1 MTHSP
6 AQVRRRPAR
15 RKLPW
20 WLLAIGLLAVLVIWG
35 VVANNDYQR
44 IFRTLSS
51 GVATTLWVTVVAFVL
66 ASALGLCFALM
77 RTSQHRVLQ
86 EVASFYIEIVRGIPI
101 LVLLFYIAFVGA
113 PWMVSAWNWLMTPF
127 MELGWMGQL
136 TVRQFDFTWRAI
148 IALMIAYS
156 AFLAEIF
163 RAGIEAVDK
172 GQIEAARALGLRPW
186 PIFRHIIA
194 PQALRTIL
202 PPYGNDF
209 VSMIK
214 DSALVSALGVQDI
227 TQLGKVYSASSFKF
241 FETYN
246 VVAFLYLVMTI
257 SLSLGVRWLEYRF
270 NQRGTHPES

>member
-1 MTHSP
+1 M
-6 AQVRRRPAR
+6 AV
-15 RKLPW
+15 
-20 WLLAIGLLAVLVIWG
+20 GLLAVLVVWFI
-35 VVANNDYQR
+35 VDNNDYQR
-44 IFRTLSS
+44 IAKTLSS
-51 GVATTLWVTVVAFVL
+51 GVATTLWVTGAAFIL
-66 ASALGLCFALM
+66 ASILGLVFALM
-77 RTSQHRVLQ
+77 RTAQSRVLQ
-86 EVASFYIEIVRGIPI
+86 EIASFYIEIVRGVPI

-113 PWMVSAWNWLMTPF
+113 PWMVGAWNGLAQP
-127 MELGWMGQL
+127 LIDAGWIGEF

-172 GQIEAARALGLRPW
+172 GQVEAARALGLKPW
-186 PIFRHIIA
+186 PIFRHIVA

-257 SLSLGVRWLEYRF
+257 SLSLGVRWLEHHF
-270 NQRGTHPES
+270 KQRGNHPGA

>member
-1 MTHSP
+1 M
-6 AQVRRRPAR
+6 
-15 RKLPW
+15 
-20 WLLAIGLLAVLVIWG
+20 AIGLLAVVVVWFI
-35 VVANNDYQR
+35 VANNDYQR
-44 IFRTLSS
+44 IFRTLST
-51 GVATTLWVTVVAFVL
+51 GVVTTLWVTGAAFVL
-66 ASALGLCFALM
+66 ASILGLAFALM
-77 RTSQHRVLQ
+77 RTSGNRVLQ
-86 EVASFYIEIVRGIPI
+86 EFASFYIEIVRGIPI

-113 PWMVSAWNWLMTPF
+113 PWMVSAVNWLAGP
-127 MELGWMGQL
+127 LIGAGWIGEF

-172 GQIEAARALGLRPW
+172 GQIEAARALGLGPLH
-186 PIFRHIIA
+186 IFRHIVA

-209 VSMIK
+209 VAMIK

-257 SLSLGVRWLEYRF
+257 SLSLGVRWLEHHL
-270 NQRGTHPES
+270 NSRGTHPDA